1 MNRFKCLS
9 LALSSILIIGAW
21 LFFGVEETPREH
33 HTEYEFFAKQE
44 PTFQVVFRN
53 PAVCGECDT
62 PPLSLLSA
70 AQKADFAR
78 FCRVRYGLDEIRMCH
93 AIYAEWQRMA
103 DESNKR

>member
-9 LALSSILIIGAW
+9 LASIVIIGAW

-44 PTFQVVFRN
+44 PSFQVVFRN
-53 PAVCGECDT
+53 PAMCGECDT

-70 AQKADFAR
+70 AQKADFSR

-93 AIYAEWQRMA
+93 AIYAEWQRIA
-103 DESNKR
+103 DESNKH